1 MFYVDRRQRCV
12 LDMRSSTQAT
22 LSLPSAEA
30 EFHAR
35 TSARAATLFSP
46 TIMAWIGPKTSVR
59 SERACV
65 GKMKGAVNEQRH
77 KHGAMARAR
86 TRTRRGQDTMQRQRQ
101 EQRQD
106 AKQRQWQWQIF
117 DLMFSVA
124 ILANGVA
131 AQANT
136 RKRRKQFLRFLVL
149 VLCRSHQESVQN
161 PLR

>member
-1 MFYVDRRQRCV
+1 
-12 LDMRSSTQAT
+12 MRSSTQAT

-59 SERACV
+59 LLVDASAAKNRSERACV
-65 GKMKGAVNEQRH
+65 GKMKGAENKQRH
-77 KHGAMARAR
+77 KHGAIARAR
-86 TRTRRGQDTMQRQRQ
+86 TRTKRGQDTRQKQRQ

-131 AQANT
+131 ARANT
-136 RKRRKQFLRFLVL
+136 RKRRKQFLQLTVT